1 MERNDKIYNI
11 ESTRIKLR
19 NLLIERKKS
28 PRIIAKKKMQ

>member
-11 ESTRIKLR
+11 ESTRIKPR